1 MDINTQILNDWADEV
16 NKAFLDNQIDP
27 SESVTAIVQKN
38 DLNIEQTK
46 RLCEASNLSIKRTLK
61 TTKVDDVSFPLASHE
76 KVLGMVQPNV
86 DEPDYAK
93 EGSLKPDSAFKQFCR
108 YAFLEYGLEKTAS
121 AFEMG
126 VDHYIAV
133 SEDAG
138 RKSRTIRR
146 ELTGQRGTV
155 RKLASRIMN
164 YLQDEARA
172 TKNLNGSFTAV
183 CQHIDTGFAEDFYKK
198 AHKLITESHVYA
210 YPAPEIHKIAGRV
223 ANPTS
228 EIVVLFRKYARE
240 IEKMDDLQSQFDKMD
255 GFRKKADKHISK
267 LVMSGLE
274 TDGEVFTVLDEGKK

>member
-16 NKAFLDNQIDP
+16 GKAFLDNQINP
-27 SESVTAIVQKN
+27 SESVTSIVQEN

-61 TTKVDDVSFPLASHE
+61 STKIDDVSFPLASHE
-76 KVLGMVQPNV
+76 EVLGMVQPNV
-86 DEPDYAK
+86 DETPYAK
-93 EGSLKPDSAFKQFCR
+93 EGSLKPDSAFRQFCR
-108 YAFLEYGLEKTAS
+108 YAFFEHGFDKTAS

-138 RKSRTIRR
+138 RKSRVMRR
-146 ELTGQRGTV
+146 DLTGQRGMV
-155 RKLASRIMN
+155 QKISSRIMN

-183 CQHIDTGFAEDFYKK
+183 CQHIDTGFAEDYYKK

-210 YPAPEIHKIAGRV
+210 YPGPEIHKLAGRV
-223 ANPTS
+223 SNPTS
-228 EIVVLFRKYARE
+228 EIVVLFRKYAKE
-240 IEKMDDLQSQFDKMD
+240 IEKMENMQAQCERMD
-255 GFRKKADKHISK
+255 GFRKKADQKISK
-267 LVMSGLE
+267 LVMSGME
-274 TDGEVFTVLDEGKK
+274 TDGEVFTVLDGN